1 MTLET
6 IPWDSTQ
13 YLETDADIA
22 IYIEAALETG
32 DPEFLAY
39 ALGIVARA
47 KGMTAVA
54 RKAGLTRASLYKA
67 LSAKGKPE
75 FATIMRVMQALN
87 LRFKIA
93 H

>member
-13 YLETDADIA
+13 YLETDEDIS
-22 IYIEAALETG
+22 IYLDAALETG
-32 DPEFLAY
+32 DPAFIAY

-47 KGMTAVA
+47 KGMTSIA

-67 LSAKGKPE
+67 LSREGKPE
-75 FATIMRVMQALN
+75 FATILRVINALN
-87 LRFKIA
+87 LRLKVVA
-93 H
+93 